1 MVLASDTATTVDAG
15 NGDRQRGLGFMR
27 RPPLESCLA
36 VYACTVGFWPPESM
50 DVISGVY
57 GSLSVR
63 ADTILGDVRSRAE
76 RLPMDAAID
85 LY

>member
-1 MVLASDTATTVDAG
+1 MVLASDTTTTVDTG
-15 NGDRQRGLGFMR
+15 NGDRLRVLEFMR
-27 RPPLESCLA
+27 RSPLESGLA

-50 DVISGVY
+50 VVISGAY

-76 RLPMDAAID
+76 RLPMAAAID
-85 LY
+85 FY